1 MVSPRERPRQSRR
14 RIAGERTR
22 PPGADRPEE
31 QAQQQAQQQ
40 TEQRASVPTRPAP
53 VEPVADRT
61 PEPAPENAPENAPET
76 ARETGTRSVTAP
88 GTGSE
93 AASEPTGTAGEAR
106 AEDRA
111 EDRAEEP
118 AEEPVAV
125 AVDRD
130 DVSGPPNWVLG
141 VLAGLL
147 VAALALDGLV
157 AWREVSQQRQAEE
170 SARALHSAL
179 IQAPAVA
186 EQAATALLSYRYDT
200 VDQDLAEAR
209 KYLTEDYRPEYV
221 ESINL
226 VNQGA
231 GEVGATVKADVLS
244 SGVVEASGQRSDVLL
259 FVNQT
264 TTMPAQQPTTALNRV
279 VLTMVPRGNT
289 WVVADIRAF

>member
-1 MVSPRERPRQSRR
+1 MVSPRERPRPSRR

-31 QAQQQAQQQ
+31 QADEQA
-40 TEQRASVPTRPAP
+40 EQRASVPTRPGPA
-53 VEPVADRT
+53 EPVAERT
-61 PEPAPENAPENAPET
+61 PEPAPENAPETASET
-76 ARETGTRSVTAP
+76 ASA
-88 GTGSE
+88 
-93 AASEPTGTAGEAR
+93 PTGTAS
-106 AEDRA
+106 EDRA
-111 EDRAEEP
+111 DERAEEP
-118 AEEPVAV
+118 AEEPAAV
-125 AVDRD
+125 AVTRD

-147 VAALALDGLV
+147 VAALALDGFV